1 MLYNPAKMNE
11 FYDNVKCDDFRE
23 NTQYEIDER
32 FTDEEQSTLW
42 QCMENKPDC
51 IQETLNKIIRKNLTS
66 VVPDKLYRGISK
78 KTLKYLESVGCVG
91 ATIEF
96 DRVMSFS
103 KNSNVARNFA
113 SYNFYGTK
121 NIFCI
126 NDAPF
131 AFNYQEEIFKMI
143 CAAPPEEFP
152 GAFPESTRVANL
164 QLVNDEDEM
173 MFPAGTTLRVDSIKS
188 LYGWEDYTVWNLSV
202 LSY

>member
-1 MLYNPAKMNE
+1 MLYASHQLAEYINA
-11 FYDNVKCDDFRE
+11 VKCEYFRE
-23 NTQYEIDER
+23 NTQIEIDEIYS
-32 FTDEEQSTLW
+32 ELEQSTLW
-42 QCMENKPDC
+42 QCMENKPDT

-66 VVPDKLYRGISK
+66 VVPGKLYRGISK
-78 KTLKYLESVGCVG
+78 KTLAYLETVGCVG

-103 KNSNVARNFA
+103 KDFSVARNFA
-113 SYNFYGTK
+113 SFSFYGTK

-131 AFNYQEEIFKMI
+131 AFDYQEAIFKMI
-143 CAAPPEEFP
+143 CAAPPEEFN
-152 GAFPESTRVANL
+152 GLYPEITRSSNL

-173 MFPAGTTLRVDSIKS
+173 MFPAGTTLRVDSIES
-188 LYGWEDYTVWNLSV
+188 IYRWEDYKLWNLSV

>member
-1 MLYNPAKMNE
+1 MLYTTYKMNE
-11 FYDNVKCDDFRE
+11 FYDNIVCDDFRD
-23 NTQYEIDER
+23 NAQGEINER
-32 FTDEEQSTLW
+32 FTDEEQSVLW
-42 QCMENKPDC
+42 QCMENKPDS

-103 KNSNVARNFA
+103 KDFKVARNFA

-131 AFNYQEEIFKMI
+131 AFDYQEAIFKMI
-143 CAAPPEEFP
+143 CAAPPEEFN
-152 GAFPESTRVANL
+152 GLFPEITRATNL

-173 MFPAGTTLRVDSIKS
+173 MFPAGTTLRVDSIES
-188 LYGWEDYTVWNLSV
+188 VYGWQDYTLWNLSV